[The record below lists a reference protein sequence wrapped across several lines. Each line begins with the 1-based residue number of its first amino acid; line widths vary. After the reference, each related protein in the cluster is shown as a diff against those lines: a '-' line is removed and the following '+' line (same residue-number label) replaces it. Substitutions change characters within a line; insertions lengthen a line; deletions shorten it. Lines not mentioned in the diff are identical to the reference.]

1 MGFPSCICLS
11 VPVAPFGLTVVP
23 IQFCRRM
30 NRNGGWQ
37 AYQIARLFA
46 ILITRVTID
55 DAVISI
61 IIHVHTYVNAWSE
74 CESCAHRG
82 KRRSGNFQR
91 VISWVNGSTVHSGT
105 KLSWWNT
112 TSCVSLVWRAGL
124 WSRRCGSRGYF
135 KNF

>member
-11 VPVAPFGLTVVP
+11 VSITPFGLTVVP

-74 CESCAHRG
+74 CELRAQG
-82 KRRSGNFQR
+82 KTAFGKFSTGNFMGQR
-91 VISWVNGSTVHSGT
+91 QHCALRNKTFLMKHSQLC
-105 KLSWWNT
+105 KLGV
-112 TSCVSLVWRAGL
+112 TSRSLVEKVWIKGL
-124 WSRRCGSRGYF
+124 F
-135 KNF
+135 